1 VLAGALAMFALL
13 TAAYIASIDIRAT
26 SGASITGDE
35 PFYLLTTQSLLQD
48 GDLDLRQQY
57 QQRSYESFFG
67 HPDGLWRQ
75 SAPREDGA
83 VLSPHNPGLSVLL
96 LPGFAAAGLVGAQA
110 QMLVMAALTFAL
122 TYVLVVRLTGEP
134 LWSWVATMLVALSA
148 TAFIYATEIYPEV
161 PAALALVISLIILQS
176 PQRPGI
182 WRALALAGCL
192 TALMW
197 LGVKYAPLAAL
208 VALWFLWRAN
218 SPARLTLLAVGGLSA
233 ALFTW
238 FHLKTF
244 GGLTPYT
251 VGAVYAGDSTLS
263 IIGQHFTLWERG
275 YRLWGLFIDANF
287 GIGRWAPV
295 LLPVAPA
302 LLLLWRRGGLARL
315 ALALVITQLLM
326 ATFVAITFMGWWF
339 PGRTL
344 MTIFPLLALPL
355 TLLLVRLPVW
365 GRVGVGLLGAYSLAI
380 TAALASA
387 GHAREIVIA
396 VDPFNMRSPIFQITA
411 GLFPDYT
418 FWDLGTWVLT
428 AAWLLLGGAATL
440 VMYLASSASGDR
452 PYS

>member
-1 VLAGALAMFALL
+1 
-13 TAAYIASIDIRAT
+13 
-26 SGASITGDE
+26 
-35 PFYLLTTQSLLQD
+35 
-48 GDLDLRQQY
+48 
-57 QQRSYESFFG
+57 
-67 HPDGLWRQ
+67 
-75 SAPREDGA
+75 
-83 VLSPHNPGLSVLL
+83 
-96 LPGFAAAGLVGAQA
+96 
-110 QMLVMAALTFAL
+110 
-122 TYVLVVRLTGEP
+122 
-134 LWSWVATMLVALSA
+134 
-148 TAFIYATEIYPEV
+148 
-161 PAALALVISLIILQS
+161 
-176 PQRPGI
+176 
-182 WRALALAGCL
+182 
-192 TALMW
+192 
-197 LGVKYAPLAAL
+197 
-208 VALWFLWRAN
+208 
-218 SPARLTLLAVGGLSA
+218 
-233 ALFTW
+233 
-238 FHLKTF
+238 
-244 GGLTPYT
+244 
-251 VGAVYAGDSTLS
+251 VYAGDSTLS

-355 TLLLVRLPVW
+355 PLLLVRLPVW